1 MFSWLARDQSRSKIL
16 FIVLPVLVVIL
27 VGVVDYATGNEYSF
41 SVFYLVALGL
51 AAWFVGKGFAYFI
64 SVFSVV
70 VSLAGDLSVGPRS
83 SKLLVAFW
91 NSSLVLIFYLVV
103 ASLLI
108 RLRSLTRG
116 LEARVRERTMA
127 LTQQM
132 AERERLERELLETS
146 EREQRRIGHDL
157 HDSLGQHLTGAALAG
172 QVLEKK
178 LASKGLAEAE
188 DAGKVVALVE
198 EGISLSRN
206 LAKGLHPI
214 EIEAAGLMRALEEL
228 ASTSSDILKIPCQF
242 ECDLPVLI
250 GDAATARHLYRIAQ
264 EAITNAARH
273 GKANNIRITL
283 ECDDEGIAVRV
294 RDDGTGLPDPLPKAR
309 GMGLRIMAH
318 RAEMIGARFEARRD
332 AAGGT
337 VVSCVLPARNT
348 QAISSH
354 DQA

>member
-1 MFSWLARDQSRSKIL
+1 MFSRLAPNEARTKML
-16 FIVLPVLVVIL
+16 FVIVPILVVIL
-27 VGVVDYATGNEYSF
+27 VGAVDYATGNEYSF

-64 SVFSVV
+64 SIFSVV
-70 VSLAGDLSVGPRS
+70 VSLAGDLIVSPRYS
-83 SKLLVAFW
+83 NLLVPFW
-91 NSSLVLIFYLVV
+91 NASLVLIFYLVV

-116 LEARVRERTMA
+116 LEARVQERTMA

-132 AERERLERELLETS
+132 AERERLERELLEIS

-178 LASKGLAEAE
+178 LASRGLAEAS

-198 EGISLSRN
+198 EGIALSRN

-228 ASTSSDILKIPCQF
+228 AATSSEILKIQCRF
-242 ECDLPVLI
+242 DCDLPVLI
-250 GDAATARHLYRIAQ
+250 GDAATARHMYRIAQ
-264 EAITNAARH
+264 EAITNAVKH
-273 GKANNIRITL
+273 GKAKHVQVSL
-283 ECDDEGIAVRV
+283 ECDDEGIALRV
-294 RDDGTGLPDPLPKAR
+294 KDDGVGLPDPLPRDR
-309 GMGLRIMAH
+309 GMGLRIMGH
-318 RAEMIGARFEARRD
+318 RAEMIGARFEARREVS
-332 AAGGT
+332 GGT
-337 VVSCVLPARNT
+337 VVSCVQSARHT
-348 QAISSH
+348 QTAPLH
-354 DQA
+354 EQD